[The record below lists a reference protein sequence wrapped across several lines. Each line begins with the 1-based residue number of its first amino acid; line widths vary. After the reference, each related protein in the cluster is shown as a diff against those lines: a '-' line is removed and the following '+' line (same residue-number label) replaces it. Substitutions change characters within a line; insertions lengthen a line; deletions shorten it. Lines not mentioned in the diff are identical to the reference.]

1 MLIIFLTN
9 ETKRK
14 AEAERQQFEDSVTES
29 TKEAVKS
36 IARGMGDKKSI
47 DTDAEATA
55 LAAMLKNSKG
65 DLNKADLQY
74 IRNILSE
81 SGYGNYLE
89 DDKKVGDGVTLPKKE
104 DTPAPKDLSEETP
117 KDDASKGYKFL
128 QNKKCAAEKN
138 K

>member
-1 MLIIFLTN
+1 
-9 ETKRK
+9 
-14 AEAERQQFEDSVTES
+14 
-29 TKEAVKS
+29 
-36 IARGMGDKKSI
+36 MGDKKSI
-47 DTDAEATA
+47 DTDTEATA
-55 LAAMLKNSKG
+55 LVAMLKNSKG

-89 DDKKVGDGVTLPKKE
+89 DDKKAVYGVILSKKE

-117 KDDASKGYKFL
+117 KDDASKRYKFL

>member
-1 MLIIFLTN
+1 MKLRGKQKL
-9 ETKRK
+9 K
-14 AEAERQQFEDSVTES
+14 RQQFEDSVTES

-47 DTDAEATA
+47 DTDTEATA
-55 LAAMLKNSKG
+55 LVAMLKNSKG

-74 IRNILSE
+74 IRNK

-89 DDKKVGDGVTLPKKE
+89 DDKKAGYGVILSKKE

-117 KDDASKGYKFL
+117 KDDASKRYKFL
-128 QNKKCAAEKN
+128 QNKKCAAKKN